1 MEPVWSRIW
10 FNFDN
15 ILINQ
20 SHLDSQTTKMP
31 QINKFIPTAI
41 IINMEINT
49 NKFLSHR
56 LDNIK
61 IAPIIQMIKPS
72 SIEMNFKYK
81 LINII

>member
-1 MEPVWSRIW
+1 MELIWSWIW
-10 FNFDN
+10 VNFDN
-15 ILINQ
+15 IFINQ

-31 QINKFIPTAI
+31 QINIFIPTPI

-49 NKFLSHR
+49 NKLLSHR
-56 LDNIK
+56 PNNIK

-81 LINII
+81 LINVI